1 MKFRWWFFII
11 VFLFGFL
18 IAFFWPEKKLISPAT
33 SFTPNLGEKL
43 TVKVA
48 PSLPLNFSGVATLD
62 SLAPIP
68 HYLVFNLDNGR
79 VYAAKAVDDRLSPAS
94 FTKLLTSQVAL
105 DLGFS
110 DQLLTATKTSVDK
123 VPTILGLKVGEQLK
137 LTDLLRA
144 AIATSGND
152 AATTLAEGVA
162 AQNGLGFSD
171 FISLMNHK
179 ATLLKMTA
187 SHFANADG
195 LDDPDQYSTLAD
207 IAKLVVNAVKNY
219 PEILA
224 AAASDRADIEKSSTH
239 DRYYLPNWNGL
250 LGIYP
255 GVFGGKIA
263 YTDTVGYSTIVL
275 GQRNGVRLAALATGA
290 QSILERDLTAAA
302 LLDAG
307 FIAEKIKPVNLT
319 KYPLNLR
326 YKAWGDLA
334 RQIRAELVAG
344 GEFHPTPEAARRD
357 SSGVSSN

>member
-1 MKFRWWFFII
+1 MQLKWGLFPVI
-11 VFLFGFL
+11 FLLGFL
-18 IAFFWPEKKLISPAT
+18 ITFFWPGKKLFSPLT
-33 SFTPNLGEKL
+33 DFTPNLTEKL
-43 TVKVA
+43 AAKVS
-48 PSLPLNFSGVATLD
+48 PPLPLNFTPAATLD

-68 HYLVFNLDNGR
+68 HYLVFNLENGK
-79 VYAAKAVDDRLSPAS
+79 VYAAKAVGDRLSPAS
-94 FTKLLTSQVAL
+94 FTKLLTAQVAL

-110 DQLLTATKTSVDK
+110 DQLLTATKTSIDK

-152 AATTLAEGVA
+152 AAATLAEGVA

-179 ATLLKMTA
+179 AALLEMAA

-219 PEILA
+219 PEIVS
-224 AAASDRADIEKSSTH
+224 AAASDRQDIEKSSTH

-263 YTDTVGYSTIVL
+263 YTDTAGYSTIVL
-275 GQRNGVRLAALATGA
+275 AERNGVRLAALATGA
-290 QSILERDLTAAA
+290 NSILERDLAAAA

-319 KYPLNLR
+319 KYPLNIR

-334 RQIRAELVAG
+334 RQIRAELAVG
-344 GEFHPTPEAARRD
+344 GQ
-357 SSGVSSN
+357 